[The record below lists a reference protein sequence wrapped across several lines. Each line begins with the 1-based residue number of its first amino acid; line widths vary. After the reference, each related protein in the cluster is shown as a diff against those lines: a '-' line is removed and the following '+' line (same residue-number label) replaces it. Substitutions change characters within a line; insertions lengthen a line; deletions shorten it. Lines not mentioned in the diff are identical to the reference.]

1 MRVLMFGPWP
11 IARFRHGGQI
21 RADRIAAAYRSRG
34 HEVSFAGI
42 VEPNLPRSDMG
53 PHDVAIDVKVMEFI
67 SRSGLPFQ
75 VSLWEAFAQIPEHF
89 VHFVRLVEQVRPA
102 VVQFEEPALWPV
114 VRALLREG
122 RLDGVRVVHSSY
134 NFETDHRRDV
144 ANIKGPVQEYV
155 LKHVAATEREIAAV
169 SDLVV
174 TVSDADAASFRA
186 IGAAKVVVARNGCR
200 PLAPHPDALRAVDA
214 YFGEQRFALFVS
226 SAHLPNMQ
234 GLLDLTRVPVE
245 SLSGRLVIC
254 GSVCDLLTEHRSAS
268 SLIRHATFMG
278 MVDVAL
284 LDALLT
290 RAAVVLLPKT
300 TGGGSNLKTAE
311 ALHSY
316 RPVVATTQAFV
327 GFEPWRNA
335 PGVTVFDDPV
345 GFWRQVRWHLANPLV
360 DISTAW
366 CAQRE
371 GLLWENC
378 LQPMVV
384 EVEKLASTRLSSG
397 RRPGDGQQVT
407 QQEVRW

>member
-1 MRVLMFGPWP
+1 M
-11 IARFRHGGQI
+11 GG
-21 RADRIAAAYRSRG
+21 RSAADRIAAAYRSRG
-34 HEVSFAGI
+34 HEVTFAGI
-42 VEPNLPRSDMG
+42 VDPNNVPRSDRG
-53 PHDVAIDVKVMEFI
+53 PHDVAVDMSVVEFI
-67 SRSGLPFQ
+67 SRSWLPAQ
-75 VSLWEAFAQIPEHF
+75 VSFWQAFAEIPEHF
-89 VHFVRLVEQVRPA
+89 VHFVRLVEHVRPD
-102 VVQFEEPALWPV
+102 VVQVEETYLWPV
-114 VRALLREG
+114 VRALQREG

-134 NFETDHRRDV
+134 NFETDHQRDL
-144 ANIKGPVQEYV
+144 ANIKGPVPESF
-155 LKHVAATEREIAAV
+155 LKQVAATEREIAAT

-186 IGAAKVVVARNGCR
+186 LGAANIVVARNGSR
-200 PLAPHPDALRAVDA
+200 QVAAHPDALRAVDA

-254 GSVCDLLTEHRSAS
+254 GTVCDVLTEHRSAS
-268 SLIRHATFMG
+268 PLIRHARFMG
-278 MVDVAL
+278 MVDVEL
-284 LDALLT
+284 LDALLM

-327 GFEPWRNA
+327 GFEPWRDA
-335 PGVTVFDDPV
+335 PGVTVVDDPV
-345 GFWRQVRWHLANPLV
+345 AFWRQVRWHLENPLV
-360 DISTAW
+360 DNTAGW

-378 LQPMVV
+378 LEPMVV
-384 EVEKLASTRLSSG
+384 EVEKLASTGPSS
-397 RRPGDGQQVT
+397 RRGPSDGQIARHSGAAPAG
-407 QQEVRW
+407 QELHRPMYRG

>member
-1 MRVLMFGPWP
+1 
-11 IARFRHGGQI
+11 
-21 RADRIAAAYRSRG
+21 
-34 HEVSFAGI
+34 
-42 VEPNLPRSDMG
+42 
-53 PHDVAIDVKVMEFI
+53 
-67 SRSGLPFQ
+67 
-75 VSLWEAFAQIPEHF
+75 LWQALAEIPEHF
-89 VHFVRLVEQVRPA
+89 VHFVRLVEQLRPD
-102 VVQFEEPALWPV
+102 VVQVEETYMWPV
-114 VRALLREG
+114 VRKLLGEG
-122 RLDGVRVVHSSY
+122 RIDGARVVHSSY
-134 NFETDHRRDV
+134 NFETDHQRDL
-144 ANIKGPVQEYV
+144 ATIKGPVHEYS
-155 LKHVAATEREIAAV
+155 LKQVAATEREIAAA

-186 IGAAKVVVARNGCR
+186 IGAMKVVVARNGCR
-200 PLAPHPDALRAVDA
+200 QVAPHPDALRAVDA

-245 SLSGRLVIC
+245 TLPGRLVI
-254 GSVCDLLTEHRSAS
+254 GGTVCDLLTEHRSAS

-300 TGGGSNLKTAE
+300 RGGGSNLKTSE

-327 GFEPWRNA
+327 GFEPWRDA
-335 PGVTVFDDPV
+335 PGVTVVDDPLA
-345 GFWRQVRWHLANPLV
+345 FWRQVRWHLENPLI
-360 DISTAW
+360 DNTATW

-384 EVEKLASTRLSSG
+384 EVEKLASTRL
-397 RRPGDGQQVT
+397 
-407 QQEVRW
+407 QELHR